1 MTNYILTN
9 DGELKHYGV
18 IGMKWGQRKAQ
29 KAGTSYTYK
38 SHGQK
43 KWEKKLAE
51 IKAETHI
58 KRRKGESLDK
68 AQKRALKRYDKATA
82 KLGFYMQRDEN
93 RQKYAES
100 TTAGKSVA
108 RGLLLG
114 PFGTGNYNRLRAAGM
129 GRVSSAVLSYLGGY
143 PVSRLVES
151 STARRDIERE
161 YGPKRK

>member
-43 KWEKKLAE
+43 KWEKKLA
-51 IKAETHI
+51 KA
-58 KRRKGESLDK
+58 KGTPDNEK
-68 AQKRALKRYDKATA
+68 ALSKAKT
-82 KLGFYMQRDEN
+82 KLEFYKKRDEN
-93 RQKYAES
+93 RQSYTQK

-108 RGLLLG
+108 RGLLMG

-129 GRVSSAVLSYLGGY
+129 GKLSSAVLSYLGGY
-143 PVSRLVES
+143 PVSRMVES
-151 STARRDIERE
+151 HTAKRDLEMEKKYGRR
-161 YGPKRK
+161 K